1 MVIKL
6 KLICHF
12 CKKEFE
18 AKRKDAKYCSNSCR
32 NKASR
37 HNRGLIGKPC
47 LICGEKFSPLTQSA
61 NKRKV
66 CYNCIPD
73 GETITR
79 GKYIELIK
87 TKIYNGK
94 CIRCGYDKCISA
106 LEFHHIDPTK
116 KDTII
121 SLFYMSEDEIIS
133 YAKNFKEKFI
143 SKVDDDMDIFTF
155 YNHMSELSYYLDK
168 IHQRDII
175 NCMEIANAIDSYV
188 NKLNDCNKIY
198 DLDDYF
204 NNYNERC

>member
-12 CKKEFE
+12 CEKEFE
-18 AKRKDAKYCSNSCR
+18 AKRKDAKYCSDSCR

-47 LICGEKFSPLTQSA
+47 LICGDKFSPLTQSA

-66 CYNCIPD
+66 CYNCVPD

-94 CIRCGYDKCISA
+94 CIRCGYDKCTPA
-106 LEFHHIDPTK
+106 LEFHHINPTK

-121 SLFYMSEDEIIS
+121 SSDSITLEKAIEESKKCILICS
-133 YAKNFKEKFI
+133 NCHKEFHAGLW
-143 SKVDDDMDIFTF
+143 SL
-155 YNHMSELSYYLDK
+155 NELNLKEMEEVEHDS
-168 IHQRDII
+168 
-175 NCMEIANAIDSYV
+175 NC
-188 NKLNDCNKIY
+188 
-198 DLDDYF
+198 
-204 NNYNERC
+204 